1 MGQVMEGQWI
11 KRIES
16 EQVFLLDI
24 DDCGTFF
31 EGHFHIFRPDGPPIF
46 GPLKTDGCSANETF
60 ACQVFTFTP
69 DYKQAISGQQAQS
82 LYPDGGVP
90 VQLTITLS
98 KRVRTLNAKWV
109 DEKGRRGSVTLMASR
124 SHKPSDRRPMAKVKT
139 WAAFK
144 VEAMSVEPGRYIFRG
159 QPMPFRLRTSFH
171 RTRRKDLIRFV
182 HNDIPRLH
190 RVLSARTKHIF
201 NLKDADQ
208 NGAFWSLIQHHG
220 YPTPLLDWTYSP
232 FVAAYFAFKGARA
245 VAEKG
250 SSDSAGADRKTA
262 SHKVRIFRF
271 DKREWMKDFNQFQT
285 VLNVQPHFSV
295 LEALPM
301 ENERSLPQ
309 QALST
314 ISSADD
320 IEEYIRLCEAKKNK
334 SYLEVFDLPAECWK
348 QVMRELNLMGITAG
362 SLFPGFD
369 GACQALKEQMFD
381 F

>member
-1 MGQVMEGQWI
+1 MEGQWI

-16 EQVFLLDI
+16 GQTYLLDI

-31 EGHFHIFRPDGPPIF
+31 EGHFHIFRPDGPLIF
-46 GPLKTDGCSANETF
+46 GPLRTDGYSANETF
-60 ACQVFTFTP
+60 SCQVFTFTP
-69 DYKQAISGQQAQS
+69 DRKLVITGQQARDFYPKGTVPIQVNIS
-82 LYPDGGVP
+82 L
-90 VQLTITLS
+90 T
-98 KRVRTLNAKWV
+98 RNARTLNASWV
-109 DEKGRRGSVTLMASR
+109 DEEGSRGNVTLTASR
-124 SHKPSDRRPMAKVKT
+124 SHKRSDRRPISRVKT
-139 WAAFK
+139 WEAFK
-144 VEAMSVEPGRYIFRG
+144 GEAMSVEPHRYIFRG

-171 RTRRKDLIRFV
+171 RTRRKDLLRFV
-182 HNDIPRLH
+182 SNDIPQLH

-201 NLKDADQ
+201 DLKDPDQ

-232 FVAAYFAFKGARA
+232 FVAAYFAFKGARDA
-245 VAEKG
+245 GQRERSGEV
-250 SSDSAGADRKTA
+250 GADIRAA

-271 DKREWMKDFNQFQT
+271 DKREWIKDWKQIQT
-285 VLNVQPHFSV
+285 VVNVQPHFSV
-295 LEALPM
+295 LETLPM

-320 IEEYIRLCEAKKNK
+320 IEDYIGICERINNK
-334 SYLEVFDLPAECWK
+334 SYLEVFDLPTECWK
-348 QVMRELNLMGITAG
+348 QVLRELSLMGITAG

-381 F
+381 L